1 MHFFKLEQSPSG
13 GKSHHLS
20 TIFVDILTTFKR
32 LRQID
37 SFNPG
42 RKTNHQSGLKITASV
57 VFVILLLNI
66 VDTEP
71 VPW

>member
-1 MHFFKLEQSPSG
+1 MHFFKFEQSPSG

-37 SFNPG
+37 SFNLSG
-42 RKTNHQSGLKITASV
+42 HQDVKPITSQV
-57 VFVILLLNI
+57 
-66 VDTEP
+66 
-71 VPW
+71 